1 MANLIDYFNS
11 GAIYENTGHVT
22 YLTSK
27 LSDIQ
32 EKIIPPFFFLDP
44 KKKKLDPLQGY
55 KFSDYKKF
63 GSVAELMEKKKKAPQ
78 EGLEEII
85 KIKKKKNR

>member
-44 KKKKLDPLQGY
+44 NPNPKQI
-55 KFSDYKKF
+55 
-63 GSVAELMEKKKKAPQ
+63 Q
-78 EGLEEII
+78 
-85 KIKKKKNR
+85 KKKNWILYKVINFQIIKNLVQ